1 MEQKQAGDR
10 IPSATFNTRTDSGW
24 KEVTTAELFD
34 GKTVV
39 VFSLP
44 GAFTPTCSASQLP
57 GYNRLAPVFR
67 ANGVDDVL
75 CVSVNDAFVMR
86 EWQRG
91 QNATNI
97 TMIPDGNAAFTAGM
111 GMLVDKQDLGFG
123 QRSWRYSM
131 LVKDGIIEQMFVEP
145 REPGD
150 PYGVADPET
159 MLAYIN
165 PQARIPD
172 AVAMLTRPGC
182 PHCVR
187 AKALLDAHG
196 IEVDEIEVV
205 GANELFAISG
215 AKTTPQVFI
224 NGKLIGTADDLE
236 AYLAAERAA

>member
-1 MEQKQAGDR
+1 ML
-10 IPSATFNTRTDSGW
+10 PSAEALEGRPVPRVTFKARPDDQWRDITSD
-24 KEVTTAELFD
+24 ELFK

-131 LVKDGIIEQMFVEP
+131 LVKDGIIEQMFDNGLKTRDRLIAP
-145 REPGD
+145 RHQMGD
-150 PYGVADPET
+150 R
-159 MLAYIN
+159 
-165 PQARIPD
+165 QAAITKDRI
-172 AVAMLTRPGC
+172 T
-182 PHCVR
+182 
-187 AKALLDAHG
+187 
-196 IEVDEIEVV
+196 
-205 GANELFAISG
+205 
-215 AKTTPQVFI
+215 
-224 NGKLIGTADDLE
+224 
-236 AYLAAERAA
+236 